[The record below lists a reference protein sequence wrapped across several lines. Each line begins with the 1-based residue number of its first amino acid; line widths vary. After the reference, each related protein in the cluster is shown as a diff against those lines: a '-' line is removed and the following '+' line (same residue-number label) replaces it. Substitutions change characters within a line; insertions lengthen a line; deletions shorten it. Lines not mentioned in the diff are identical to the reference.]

1 MIFYKKYFDVDDL
14 NKDIRNNPQWLHE
27 VEGYTDNSILVKWA
41 GLSTKE
47 FKGYE
52 NTSD

>member
-14 NKDIRNNPQWLHE
+14 NKDIRSNPQLLHE
-27 VEGYTDNSILVKWA
+27 VEGYTGNSILVKWA

-47 FKGYE
+47 FKRE
-52 NTSD
+52 